1 MENGR
6 PPAFD
11 RAPGAGRGRGSRAQG
26 HGDGAQE
33 NGLCG
38 GGGGGAGSGPAA
50 LRLTPASGTG
60 SAAPALLQ
68 GNGVH
73 VKSGIQQQE
82 PLRQPRSSPPAAD
95 FTDSANR
102 GQTILGSHDQYLSH
116 GTNTALVKPQ
126 RVEEITI
133 QSKLSASAPEFYPTG
148 FVAVSSHPVIDSVS
162 ADVMPPSLHFN
173 EHPVID
179 SVSADVMPPSS
190 HFNEVVPDESY
201 VDFDVLPDL
210 TLSDYLQD
218 FLSLLTSHPGSFEL
232 EIVHFT
238 EMMNSCVNTDEAL
251 QEVVEIIYQQATTVP
266 NFTYT
271 GARLCNYLSQNLS
284 VNLRNHNFRELLLE
298 RCQKE
303 FVKKDEAAA
312 GDEET
317 RKKFHSFVLFL
328 GELYLNL
335 EVKGVNGSVA
345 RANVLVSGLRELL
358 TTLLSQPS
366 DDNLI
371 CAMKLLKLTG
381 SILEDAWKKDGKSDM
396 DDIIQQVK
404 NVILDSKSSRDI
416 RDMLLKLVELRSSNW
431 GRVHTAATYN
441 EATPENDPNYY
452 MNEPVFY
459 SAEGI
464 PLTPADPDYLEKYQ
478 EMIDREELFQDYSD
492 EDEDVYVDDS
502 ENGMDP
508 EMEEAFEKFCAET
521 EQKAK

>member
-1 MENGR
+1 MESGR

-11 RAPGAGRGRGSRAQG
+11 RAPGAGRGRGRGSRAQG

-38 GGGGGAGSGPAA
+38 GGGGGGAGSGPAP
-50 LRLTPASGTG
+50 LNLTPASGTG
-60 SAAPALLQ
+60 SAAPCAPALLQ

-102 GQTILGSHDQYLSH
+102 GQTTLGSHDQYLSH

-126 RVEEITI
+126 RAETITI
-133 QSKLSASAPEFYPTG
+133 QSKLSASAPEFYPPG
-148 FVAVSSHPVIDSVS
+148 FVGVASHLVIDSVS
-162 ADVMPPSLHFN
+162 ADVMPPSSHFN
-173 EHPVID
+173 EHPVIN

-190 HFNEVVPDESY
+190 HFNEVVPDEPY
-201 VDFDVLPDL
+201 VDFEVFPEPS
-210 TLSDYLQD
+210 LSDYLQD

-232 EIVHFT
+232 EIVQFT
-238 EMMNSCVNTDEAL
+238 AQMNSCVNTDEAL
-251 QEVVEIIYQQATTVP
+251 KEVVEIIYQQATTVP

-284 VNLRNHNFRELLLE
+284 VNPRDHNFRDLLLE

-303 FVKKDEAAA
+303 FKKRGEAAA

-335 EVKGVNGSVA
+335 EVKGVNGTMA
-345 RANVLVSGLRELL
+345 RADVLVTGLRELL
-358 TTLLSQPS
+358 NTLLSQPT

-381 SILEDAWKKDGKSDM
+381 SILEDFWKKNGKTDM
-396 DDIIQQVK
+396 DDVIQQVE

-416 RDMLLKLVELRSSNW
+416 RHMLLKLVELRSSNW
-431 GRVHTAATYN
+431 GRVHTAVTYN

-464 PLTPADPDYLEKYQ
+464 PLTPADP
-478 EMIDREELFQDYSD
+478 
-492 EDEDVYVDDS
+492 
-502 ENGMDP
+502 GGGTG
-508 EMEEAFEKFCAET
+508 A
-521 EQKAK
+521 